1 MGDAAIGD
9 AAIGDATIEQVRR
22 FNRTVSERIGALSDC
37 YLGRDRPLGQAR
49 VLWEAGP
56 DGCDLAR
63 LRARLGLD
71 SGYLSRLLRSL
82 EADGM
87 VRVSQSPQDG
97 RARVV
102 TLTARG
108 RRERATL
115 DQRSDA
121 LAASMLKPLDP
132 SRREHLVRAMA
143 EVERLLTAAS
153 VTITPIDPEHVD
165 ARRCVAQYAV
175 ELNQRSTRRFDPA
188 VGATALPHELRPPAG
203 RFFVARLEGEVV
215 GCGAVKHH
223 ADSPAEIKRM
233 WIAPHAR
240 GLGIG
245 RRLLDVLEACARD
258 TGARIARIETNS
270 DLTEALSL
278 YASTGWVEVKRFND
292 EPFADRWL
300 EKTLRG

>member
-1 MGDAAIGD
+1 
-9 AAIGDATIEQVRR
+9 
-22 FNRTVSERIGALSDC
+22 
-37 YLGRDRPLGQAR
+37 
-49 VLWEAGP
+49 
-56 DGCDLAR
+56 
-63 LRARLGLD
+63 
-71 SGYLSRLLRSL
+71 
-82 EADGM
+82 M

-223 ADSPAEIKRM
+223 AGSPAEIKRM
-233 WIAPHAR
+233 WIAPTHVVSESAAACSTFSKRARETPAHASR
-240 GLGIG
+240 GSRPTATSPRRSPSTPRPAGSRSSASTTNHSPTAGSKRRYVGKARRG
-245 RRLLDVLEACARD
+245 RPGGTVRDPPARLNRRRRAHVRARR
-258 TGARIARIETNS
+258 ARSLADRRETLSIFLRQMLTNS
-270 DLTEALSL
+270 IEFVLS
-278 YASTGWVEVKRFND
+278 ASWPRRSRAVHGEH
-292 EPFADRWL
+292 
-300 EKTLRG
+300 